1 MSFIFRQA
9 PLSSTSE
16 SFKITSS
23 LFLSRATL
31 CWSKAW
37 GRWLIVC
44 RHLEFDGQLKL
55 ALHQP
60 RFSGTQRIAIK
71 FRNFVNFYD
80 LNLSSVQ
87 SEISLKHIRTLRIT
101 RWVNWL
107 GNNMF
112 IGSSSTPILENQPW
126 MISISAWT
134 GARRDWTTTQVRSCA
149 GSLGSSR
156 RELGRWTTTQGL
168 L

>member
-1 MSFIFRQA
+1 MID
-9 PLSSTSE
+9 
-16 SFKITSS
+16 
-23 LFLSRATL
+23 
-31 CWSKAW
+31 
-37 GRWLIVC
+37 C

-101 RWVNWL
+101 RWVN
-107 GNNMF
+107 
-112 IGSSSTPILENQPW
+112 
-126 MISISAWT
+126 
-134 GARRDWTTTQVRSCA
+134 
-149 GSLGSSR
+149 
-156 RELGRWTTTQGL
+156 
-168 L
+168 